1 MPKTRIE
8 NDPPMAPL
16 RGGLLLTGGQEQA
29 LTRHFLERISKADS
43 SYQNG
48 WLKTRDLAMAHY
60 GNDVSN
66 RKRPGSVF
74 KMSNMTMNLPK
85 RFSRITTAR
94 SHDEL
99 LTNEPLIKI
108 SVEGMDDSHE
118 DVAAIQRYCAF
129 KMEEAAIASAFREAI
144 MLSTIRGETVVKSTW
159 KTEKMRWFR
168 MARVLVDDNGQIV
181 TARDGNPVTDKDA
194 IEQDEDGIFRLVRDP
209 NVQLPTTPRWENRRV
224 AFTRTMYD
232 GIEAACID
240 HRDFICDTTAS
251 CVHKADF
258 AGIRLGIPLDEV
270 FGMLHPLDK
279 NPLAQKF
286 LKKITKANNGS
297 EAGSASEEPEDR
309 RGEEA
314 RPDEAVPSCKFVEVY
329 ARVTVSEDG
338 RSDEIAA
345 LLDVENDQLMAY
357 DYLANVSPT
366 GRRPFRVVRMEP
378 IPSRWYGM
386 GFYELF
392 SDRHRFC
399 DLFLNRV
406 NVAASLSGNIKLE
419 NPNATE
425 EGLAGEPIEFGT
437 DKTYRLRDGYTAEDV
452 FKAIPI
458 PNDSAP
464 SKAMLDTM
472 LQTTQL
478 EAGIVSAGD
487 SALSSMPSSGLA
499 TGIRSMDRIANAL
512 FKLVLFDF
520 RGSFNAILNDLV
532 PLILAQHDENDA
544 IKLMGEEEAARLK
557 RYRDV
562 SILPYKVKL
571 QLSATKDQDMIANLT
586 QALEM
591 LIRWGSLEPEARE
604 RLREIVVK
612 IVSLMGVDNT
622 EKALG
627 AIVPPVLPPTDQ
639 AGGDPADLPPM
650 PPAAPSQPE
659 GVETTPADEE
669 AQ

>member
-1 MPKTRIE
+1 
-8 NDPPMAPL
+8 
-16 RGGLLLTGGQEQA
+16 
-29 LTRHFLERISKADS
+29 
-43 SYQNG
+43 
-48 WLKTRDLAMAHY
+48 
-60 GNDVSN
+60 
-66 RKRPGSVF
+66 
-74 KMSNMTMNLPK
+74 
-85 RFSRITTAR
+85 
-94 SHDEL
+94 
-99 LTNEPLIKI
+99 
-108 SVEGMDDSHE
+108 
-118 DVAAIQRYCAF
+118 
-129 KMEEAAIASAFREAI
+129 
-144 MLSTIRGETVVKSTW
+144 
-159 KTEKMRWFR
+159 
-168 MARVLVDDNGQIV
+168 
-181 TARDGNPVTDKDA
+181 
-194 IEQDEDGIFRLVRDP
+194 
-209 NVQLPTTPRWENRRV
+209 
-224 AFTRTMYD
+224 
-232 GIEAACID
+232 
-240 HRDFICDTTAS
+240 
-251 CVHKADF
+251 
-258 AGIRLGIPLDEV
+258 
-270 FGMLHPLDK
+270 
-279 NPLAQKF
+279 
-286 LKKITKANNGS
+286 
-297 EAGSASEEPEDR
+297 
-309 RGEEA
+309 
-314 RPDEAVPSCKFVEVY
+314 
-329 ARVTVSEDG
+329 
-338 RSDEIAA
+338 
-345 LLDVENDQLMAY
+345 
-357 DYLANVSPT
+357 
-366 GRRPFRVVRMEP
+366 MEP
-378 IPSRWYGM
+378 IPSRWYGT

-392 SDRHRFC
+392 SDRHKFC

-406 NVAASLSGNIKLE
+406 NVAASLSGNIKIE

-532 PLILAQHDENDA
+532 PLILAQYDENDA
-544 IKLMGEEEAARLK
+544 IKLMGEEESARLK
-557 RYRDV
+557 RYRDI

-612 IVSLMGVDNT
+612 IISLMGVDNT

-659 GVETTPADEE
+659 GAERTPADEE